1 MSFEADDKHVY
12 DLFTKRCYGTPRN
25 QRQYVWNK
33 RNWQEL
39 FDDVLLVA
47 TGKEATHFIG
57 SIVLYKENDRKNG
70 ISYFTIVDGQQR
82 IISLTIFLASVA
94 FCLHCY
100 EFDDE
105 FRGTKQYLFT
115 RDDLNQETMVIK
127 SEQYIALERIITG
140 LFSISPNMAK
150 CFETVALVK
159 QYSRNN
165 KNLAAAFVFFINSIY
180 KHIEESTLSP
190 IQVLLNLRTAIT
202 DNLLYVDITASSEED
217 AYTIFE
223 ILNARGS
230 ALEGHELLK
239 NFILRGIRPDG
250 DVDTAKTTWSE
261 IESLLGNNIERFVK
275 HYATHKYRTSVQEG
289 VSDYKLIRD
298 SNKGIPTVP
307 LLDDIYQKSIYYN
320 RLLSPSQSEESANC
334 SNVEFK
340 VYAFFKKHRQE
351 QIRLILLSLIHQYEL
366 GHLSQEKYEETL
378 LFLYDFFI
386 CYTIIGQENSNK
398 ITNAIYKN
406 SSILE
411 NHYSDSALECFISEL
426 KNKLPSKEVFLK
438 AFSNLGWSHHA
449 GYYDD
454 DRNKERVQVV
464 LEVLERYKCASKQCA
479 AFTIEHILDDTN
491 SPENGIIGNLI
502 PLEDSLNS
510 RCNGKDFA
518 SKLKI
523 YETSMFHTARNIAQ
537 RYAGK
542 STIDINERTNIMAL
556 DFYDHILKSSIC
568 SVQKNTNDTKIRKQG
583 IETKSTI
590 KKTIGNMMKNANQ
603 SMSENDL
610 PDVQQLSFL

>member
-261 IESLLGNNIERFVK
+261 IEPLFRKVSAIINSFV
-275 HYATHKYRTSVQEG
+275 
-289 VSDYKLIRD
+289 
-298 SNKGIPTVP
+298 IPTKAFQLFRFLTIFIRSPSTTTVFF
-307 LLDDIYQKSIYYN
+307 LLLNLRNLQTVRMLNLKYMLFSKSI
-320 RLLSPSQSEESANC
+320 
-334 SNVEFK
+334 
-340 VYAFFKKHRQE
+340 
-351 QIRLILLSLIHQYEL
+351 
-366 GHLSQEKYEETL
+366 G
-378 LFLYDFFI
+378 
-386 CYTIIGQENSNK
+386 
-398 ITNAIYKN
+398 
-406 SSILE
+406 
-411 NHYSDSALECFISEL
+411 
-426 KNKLPSKEVFLK
+426 KNKFV
-438 AFSNLGWSHHA
+438 
-449 GYYDD
+449 
-454 DRNKERVQVV
+454 
-464 LEVLERYKCASKQCA
+464 
-479 AFTIEHILDDTN
+479 
-491 SPENGIIGNLI
+491 
-502 PLEDSLNS
+502 
-510 RCNGKDFA
+510 
-518 SKLKI
+518 
-523 YETSMFHTARNIAQ
+523 
-537 RYAGK
+537 
-542 STIDINERTNIMAL
+542 
-556 DFYDHILKSSIC
+556 
-568 SVQKNTNDTKIRKQG
+568 
-583 IETKSTI
+583 
-590 KKTIGNMMKNANQ
+590 
-603 SMSENDL
+603 
-610 PDVQQLSFL
+610 LSF

>member
-115 RDDLNQETMVIK
+115 RDDLNQEAMVIK

-150 CFETVALVK
+150 CFETAALVK
-159 QYSRNN
+159 QFSQNN

-250 DVDTAKTTWSE
+250 DVDTAKTT
-261 IESLLGNNIERFVK
+261 
-275 HYATHKYRTSVQEG
+275 
-289 VSDYKLIRD
+289 
-298 SNKGIPTVP
+298 
-307 LLDDIYQKSIYYN
+307 
-320 RLLSPSQSEESANC
+320 
-334 SNVEFK
+334 
-340 VYAFFKKHRQE
+340 
-351 QIRLILLSLIHQYEL
+351 
-366 GHLSQEKYEETL
+366 
-378 LFLYDFFI
+378 
-386 CYTIIGQENSNK
+386 
-398 ITNAIYKN
+398 
-406 SSILE
+406 
-411 NHYSDSALECFISEL
+411 
-426 KNKLPSKEVFLK
+426 
-438 AFSNLGWSHHA
+438 
-449 GYYDD
+449 
-454 DRNKERVQVV
+454 
-464 LEVLERYKCASKQCA
+464 
-479 AFTIEHILDDTN
+479 
-491 SPENGIIGNLI
+491 
-502 PLEDSLNS
+502 
-510 RCNGKDFA
+510 
-518 SKLKI
+518 
-523 YETSMFHTARNIAQ
+523 
-537 RYAGK
+537 
-542 STIDINERTNIMAL
+542 
-556 DFYDHILKSSIC
+556 
-568 SVQKNTNDTKIRKQG
+568 
-583 IETKSTI
+583 
-590 KKTIGNMMKNANQ
+590 
-603 SMSENDL
+603 
-610 PDVQQLSFL
+610 